1 MTSHPLIHI
10 HTELGKKKSVKPVMM
25 ILNILKMEVFAS
37 FTYLLNMDF
46 LITPLSGIIL
56 STEEAKLN
64 DIHSLTSSSS
74 KRF

>member
-37 FTYLLNMDF
+37 FTYLLVKHGF
-46 LITPLSGIIL
+46 LDYSFVRHF
-56 STEEAKLN
+56 SEY
-64 DIHSLTSSSS
+64 
-74 KRF
+74 